1 MNFSMPKS
9 PFTLR
14 VSLLGLIF
22 ISVVLLSRRVSLRE
36 ERSLHFNHLN
46 SIDSLLCREVE
57 YYQIP
62 TKVGYLSLHNNI
74 SLYNRENNMNQK

>member
-1 MNFSMPKS
+1 
-9 PFTLR
+9 
-14 VSLLGLIF
+14 
-22 ISVVLLSRRVSLRE
+22 VLLSPRVSLRE

-74 SLYNRENNMNQK
+74 SLYNRE